1 MVGSGLVLS
10 LSLAGPA
17 FATSVPGLAVALAVV
32 GAANGAV
39 DVAQNSHAVEV
50 ESGYRRPIMSAFHAF
65 FSLGGL
71 IASLIG
77 GAMIGLGVDLRWTLS
92 LGAAAG
98 VAVGLFTR
106 HRVLGRSDRPTP
118 EAELA
123 PRGVAAW
130 TPRVLL
136 IAVLAFALFL
146 SEGVAYDWSTV
157 HLHDTLGADKTL
169 AAWGFG
175 AFSVAMTTV
184 RLLADRVVAR
194 IGPAAYVQRAALV
207 GAAGLTGAALAPTP
221 WVAIVAWA
229 VFGVGLAGCIPQFF
243 SAAGRIDPDNA
254 GLYMARVTSLGYLGL
269 LAGPAIIGILTRW
282 VSLPSTFIVP
292 IVGCVL
298 AGALAR
304 RALDP
309 A

>member
-1 MVGSGLVLS
+1 
-10 LSLAGPA
+10 
-17 FATSVPGLAVALAVV
+17 
-32 GAANGAV
+32 
-39 DVAQNSHAVEV
+39 
-50 ESGYRRPIMSAFHAF
+50 
-65 FSLGGL
+65 
-71 IASLIG
+71 
-77 GAMIGLGVDLRWTLS
+77 
-92 LGAAAG
+92 
-98 VAVGLFTR
+98 
-106 HRVLGRSDRPTP
+106 
-118 EAELA
+118 
-123 PRGVAAW
+123 
-130 TPRVLL
+130 
-136 IAVLAFALFL
+136 
-146 SEGVAYDWSTV
+146 
-157 HLHDTLGADKTL
+157 
-169 AAWGFG
+169 
-175 AFSVAMTTV
+175 MTTV